1 MAITI
6 SIDIKR
12 DFDVEGDVESV
23 FALLADVPASAAYF
37 PKLKKLTDLGD
48 NCFRW
53 EMEEV
58 GIDRYSIQS
67 VYASCYHS
75 DKGKGEISWT
85 PVKGEGNGLVSG
97 KWLISEAGN
106 GRSKLAFRTEAQ
118 LTLPFPKLV
127 KMAVSPVVKH
137 EFNGLVDTYIRNLQ
151 KVFA

>member
-12 DFDVEGDVESV
+12 DFEIESDYDTV
-23 FALLADVPASAAYF
+23 FDLLADVPGSASYF
-37 PKLKKLTDLGD
+37 PKLKKLVDLGD

-58 GIDRYSIQS
+58 GIDKYNIQS
-67 VYASCYHS
+67 IYASCYKS
-75 DKGKGEISWT
+75 DKDKGSISWT

-97 KWLISEAGN
+97 SWKIKSAGE
-106 GRSKLAFRTEAQ
+106 GRTSLVFQTEAE

-137 EFNGLVDTYIRNLQ
+137 EFNGLVDTYVRNLQ
-151 KVFA
+151 KALN

>member
-12 DFDVEGDVESV
+12 DFDMDGDVDRV

-37 PKLKKLTDLGD
+37 PKLKQLTDLGD

-53 EMEEV
+53 EMQEV
-58 GIDRYSIQS
+58 GIDRYSVQS
-67 VYASCYHS
+67 VYASCYKS
-75 DKGKGEISWT
+75 DKDKGEISWV

-97 KWLISEAGN
+97 QWRISDAGN
-106 GRSKLAFRTEAQ
+106 GRSTLAFRTEAQ

-127 KMAVSPVVKH
+127 KMAISPVVKH
-137 EFNGLVDTYIRNLQ
+137 EFNGMVDTYIRNLQ
-151 KVFA
+151 NAFV